1 LNPQA
6 VRYAPSLINDPFTG
20 SQFVTVADQNP
31 GGFTGRDAPRRH
43 AGVRLGIATPDTAGL
58 ARQAGADGG
67 DPTVAQWRAGLAA
80 LDTAAVQLVLVPEL
94 MADAALRAVT
104 RAALDYCA
112 NRGDCTFIGHTPL
125 GRDEPGARGFGQ
137 EFRGA
142 KVYGALY
149 WPWIT
154 VSDPVGA
161 GANPTR
167 VVPPSGHVA
176 GVFARIDQT
185 RGIWKAPAGDE
196 ALVRGALDVERSVTD
211 IDHDD
216 LVRNG
221 SVNGIRPITGVGI
234 TIDASRTLSTDT
246 RWLYVN
252 VRLLF
257 NYVKV
262 SLRDG
267 LRWVRQEPNREAL
280 WGMVKFGT
288 VTPFL
293 LRLQQGGA
301 FGPGTPAETFTV
313 ICGPENNPPD
323 QVMLGNL
330 RIEVYFYPSR
340 PAETILIIVGQQE
353 SGATASEG

>member
-1 LNPQA
+1 
-6 VRYAPSLINDPFTG
+6 VDHCERSRR
-20 SQFVTVADQNP
+20 
-31 GGFTGRDAPRRH
+31 GGRE
-43 AGVRLGIATPDTAGL
+43 PDT
-58 ARQAGADGG
+58 R
-67 DPTVAQWRAGLAA
+67 
-80 LDTAAVQLVLVPEL
+80 
-94 MADAALRAVT
+94 
-104 RAALDYCA
+104 RAALWSRRRRLRADRA
-112 NRGDCTFIGHTPL
+112 DARHL
-125 GRDEPGARGFGQ
+125 EGA
-137 EFRGA
+137 
-142 KVYGALY
+142 
-149 WPWIT
+149 
-154 VSDPVGA
+154 
-161 GANPTR
+161 
-167 VVPPSGHVA
+167 
-176 GVFARIDQT
+176 
-185 RGIWKAPAGDE
+185 AGDE

-211 IDHDD
+211 VDHDD

-353 SGATASEG
+353 GGATASEG